1 MAHRH
6 IYATPDD
13 LAQATAAFILDVAG
27 TAVQEN
33 GRFTLCL
40 SGGKTPEMLF
50 QYLARP
56 PYREQMPWSN
66 TLVFWSDERCVPAN
80 DPRNNAYVAKIML
93 LDRVNIP
100 GQNIL
105 PVPVDRLPEEAAFA
119 YEQMLHR
126 VFDPAPPRF
135 DLILL
140 GMGADGHTASLFP
153 GTPVLNEV
161 TRWVREVFVAGQQMY
176 RVTLTLP
183 LINQAKNVLF
193 LVSGHEKSETLKAV
207 LEPDTR
213 QHTYPAQYVL
223 PADGA
228 LYWFLDEAAAA
239 SLRAPL

>member
-6 IYATPDD
+6 IYTAPDD
-13 LAQATAAFILDVAG
+13 LAQATAAFILDLAHK
-27 TAVQEN
+27 AVQEN

-50 QYLARP
+50 QCLAGP
-56 PYREQMPWSN
+56 PYREQMPWSD
-66 TLVFWSDERCVPAN
+66 TFVFWSDERCVPAD
-80 DPRNNAYVAKIML
+80 DPRNNAHVAKSIL

-100 GQNIL
+100 GQNIF
-105 PVPVDRLPEEAAFA
+105 PVPVDRRPEAAA
-119 YEQMLHR
+119 LEYEQMLHR
-126 VFDPAPPRF
+126 AFDPAPPRF

-153 GTPVLNEV
+153 GTPVLNEG

-193 LVSGHEKSETLKAV
+193 LVSGREKAETLKAV

-213 QHTYPAQYVL
+213 QYTYPAQYVR
-223 PADGA
+223 PDHGA

-239 SLRAPL
+239 FLPMP